1 MSEQARQLAVG
12 GAYAFTTTAFPD
24 ERGVF
29 LSPYQRAVFVEALGH
44 PLFPVA
50 QCSYSVSRRGVVRG
64 VHFTATP
71 PGTAK
76 YVYCPRGKVLDVV
89 VDLRVG
95 SPTFGAHDA
104 VVLGGVDFP
113 AVYLPVGLGHLFVAL
128 EDETVMTYLLST
140 EYQRDKELAVAALD
154 PGLSLPI
161 PADVTPLLSER
172 DRQAP
177 TLAEA
182 LAAGLLPGY
191 PASLRAEAA
200 LSVAPQLSGPGPRAR

>member
-1 MSEQARQLAVG
+1 MSEQVRELAIG
-12 GAYAFTTTAFPD
+12 GAFAFATTAFPD
-24 ERGVF
+24 DRGVF
-29 LSPYQRAVFVEALGH
+29 LTPYQQAVFVEALGR

-50 QCSYSVSRRGVVRG
+50 QCSYSVSRRGAVRG

-76 YVYCPRGKVLDVV
+76 YVHCPRGKVLDVV

-104 VVLGGVDFP
+104 VVMGCADFP
-113 AVYLPVGLGHLFVAL
+113 AVYLPVGVGHLFVAL

-140 EYQRDKELAVAALD
+140 EYRQENELAVAALD
-154 PGLSLPI
+154 VELDLPI
-161 PADVTPLLSER
+161 PADITPILSER
-172 DRQAP
+172 DRRAP

-182 LAAGLLPGY
+182 LAAGILPDY
-191 PASLRAEAA
+191 E
-200 LSVAPQLSGPGPRAR
+200 LSRKL